1 MELFTSSLMSVV
13 ELTATQLHSNTATQL
28 HQVHSHLHYTA
39 TQLHEVHSYLLYYK
53 YTAISGYI
61 PRYCDLIG
69 GLNSE
74 LKLTSKIRQLRR

>member
-39 TQLHEVHSYLLYYK
+39 TQLHEVHSYLLQVY
-53 YTAISGYI
+53 
-61 PRYCDLIG
+61 RY
-69 GLNSE
+69 
-74 LKLTSKIRQLRR
+74 